1 MVLAKVSLSAVFVFL
16 LTFVLAYVVLAPH
29 YAALSSLSKSR
40 PVSEEPE
47 PAHEDDHLEEDHDED
62 HDDTPCDA
70 ALLPISPDAPLNITI
85 PDASIPILPSRP
97 APHALSD
104 AQQIIPLFLNLS
116 RATTWTSIANITL
129 QADTFEPEGLLRLGT
144 DRYLLSC
151 GEYTLPTQKF
161 PPSDPIQNGT
171 DRTPGAGY
179 AHLMMFDAEGTLL
192 ANASISRRGT
202 LEYHNGGIDWDGE
215 RVWGVLG
222 QYRPNTSATVYTADA
237 DTLEAKSVLWHG
249 DHLGAVAVEPVA
261 GHKRRRHGGRRITS
275 LNWGGR
281 TASIFQLPEADDN
294 DDDDDV
300 CIIARRPRRVTTNPS
315 HFVDYQDCK
324 YLGPW
329 GASQT
334 LMLCSG
340 VASLDDRYSLGGLAL
355 VDIDTMQPVAE
366 VPVALRSE
374 AGVRM
379 TQNPVDVSVHDG
391 RLRFYWVPDQHNS
404 TLYIYEAEA

>member
-29 YAALSSLSKSR
+29 YAALSPLSKS
-40 PVSEEPE
+40 PPISEDPE
-47 PAHEDDHLEEDHDED
+47 PADEDDHLEDNHDEEDHS
-62 HDDTPCDA
+62 DTPCDA
-70 ALLPISPDAPLNITI
+70 TLLPISPGTPPNITI
-85 PDASIPILPSRP
+85 PDTSIPILPSLP
-97 APHALSD
+97 LPHALSD

-116 RATTWTSIANITL
+116 RTTTWTSIANISL
-129 QADTFEPEGLLRLGT
+129 KADTFEPEGLLRLGT

-151 GEYTLPTQKF
+151 GEYTLPTQKY

-179 AHLMMFDAEGTLL
+179 AHLIMFDSGGTLV
-192 ANASISRRGT
+192 ADASISRRDT

-237 DTLEAKSVLWHG
+237 GTLEARSVVWHG

-261 GHKRRRHGGRRITS
+261 GHKRHGGRRITS

-281 TASIFQLPEADDN
+281 TASIFQVPESDAC
-294 DDDDDV
+294 V
-300 CIIARRPRRVTTNPS
+300 TRRPREVTNPS

-329 GASQT
+329 SSRT

-340 VASLDDRYSLGGLAL
+340 VASLDEKYSLGGVAL

-366 VPVALRSE
+366 VPVPLRSE

-391 RLRFYWVPDQHNS
+391 RLRFYWVPDQHS
-404 TLYIYEAEA
+404 TLYIYEAEPK